1 MACSRN
7 LIAVCKALYQS
18 WKSVPIFS
26 GLQYYFELFVPP
38 NTNYRLFLL
47 GVAALNVA
55 LCVIVEDVFM
65 EYVIFRGL
73 RKQ

>member
-1 MACSRN
+1 MTAACN
-7 LIAVCKALYQS
+7 TPGPPFFKPIQ
-18 WKSVPIFS
+18 IFS
-26 GLQYYFELFVPP
+26 WLQYYFELFVPP
-38 NTNYRLFLL
+38 NTNYRLLLL

>member
-1 MACSRN
+1 MAMN
-7 LIAVCKALYQS
+7 FS
-18 WKSVPIFS
+18 W
-26 GLQYYFELFVPP
+26 LQYYFELFVPP
-38 NTNYRLFLL
+38 NTSYRWLLL

-65 EYVIFRGL
+65 EYVVFRGL

>member
-1 MACSRN
+1 MN
-7 LIAVCKALYQS
+7 FS
-18 WKSVPIFS
+18 W
-26 GLQYYFELFVPP
+26 LQYYFELFVPP
-38 NTNYRLFLL
+38 NKNYRWLLL

-65 EYVIFRGL
+65 EYVVFRGL